1 MRFCSRPEHPAP
13 FDPHLN
19 VSKRTQIQINPPFVI
34 TPDEIDQVVTVLG
47 QAIGAVLGEEQ
58 PA

>member
-1 MRFCSRPEHPAP
+1 
-13 FDPHLN
+13 
-19 VSKRTQIQINPPFVI
+19 VI